1 MHKRETMTIALVMG
15 QHGPVVPVSVSHSGG
30 MIKLGIG
37 LRPKWL
43 KVVLS
48 S

>member
-1 MHKRETMTIALVMG
+1 MHKRETMTIALAME
-15 QHGPVVPVSVSHSGG
+15 QHGPAVTGSVLHSGG